1 LAVKHR
7 GSDFDVGEV
16 SPSQWRWKIYQ
27 KIELGPKIM
36 SDPEYPN
43 QAAATI
49 ACVNKI
55 NSELG
60 AANDP

>member
-1 LAVKHR
+1 VKHR
-7 GSDFDVGEV
+7 GIEYGVEEV
-16 SPSQWRWKIYQ
+16 RPGAWRWIIYQ
-27 KIELGPKIM
+27 MTEVGSRIM

-43 QAAATI
+43 QGTANI

-60 AANDP
+60 AANDA